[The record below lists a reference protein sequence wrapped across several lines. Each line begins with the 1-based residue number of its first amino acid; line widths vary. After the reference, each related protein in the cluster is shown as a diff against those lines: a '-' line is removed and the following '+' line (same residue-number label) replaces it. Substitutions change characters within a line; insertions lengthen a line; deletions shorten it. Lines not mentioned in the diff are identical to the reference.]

1 MWCKLTSGLLHMV
14 IMADICSTSTD
25 IVVDLLT
32 VLSEDSDLP
41 APQVQSLLTQDYVEC
56 SLMLQYDKR

>member
-1 MWCKLTSGLLHMV
+1 MV

-32 VLSEDSDLP
+32 VLSDIVVDLLTVLSEDSDLP
-41 APQVQSLLTQDYVEC
+41 VPQVQSFLTQDYIEC
-56 SLMLQYDKR
+56 FLMLQYNKR

>member
-1 MWCKLTSGLLHMV
+1 MV
-14 IMADICSTSTD
+14 IMADICRTSTD

-41 APQVQSLLTQDYVEC
+41 VPQVHSLLTQDYVER
-56 SLMLQYDKR
+56 SLMLQYNKR